1 MLCVI
6 IILLCLWMQDHL
18 HLMSSVHRVCLERF
32 QTTVMLSSV
41 NHTHSKMQMERKTH
55 YLQIH
60 AHAYGLFV
68 FFSVRCEGRSVLR
81 LGNSITDTLCE
92 MTSPPSTTT
101 TTTTTTL
108 LQISSKHPQAKQL
121 THMEE
126 TQHMNTT
133 STTSLPPPSSTAHSF
148 SDSKDTI
155 YYYIGKYE
163 AMSLEFSLQPI
174 EKYHSVTM
182 LSE

>member
-6 IILLCLWMQDHL
+6 IIVLCLWMQDHL
-18 HLMSSVHRVCLERF
+18 HLMSSVPRVCLERF

-81 LGNSITDTLCE
+81 LGDSITDTLCE

-101 TTTTTTL
+101 TTNDSSSDFIQASSAKTTD
-108 LQISSKHPQAKQL
+108 PYRG
-121 THMEE
+121 
-126 TQHMNTT
+126 N
-133 STTSLPPPSSTAHSF
+133 TAHEHDLHHISASTEQHDTF
-148 SDSKDTI
+148 VLSKDSKLKRHD
-155 YYYIGKYE
+155 
-163 AMSLEFSLQPI
+163 LLL
-174 EKYHSVTM
+174 HW
-182 LSE
+182 

>member
-1 MLCVI
+1 MHYLNICFNSLMLCVFI
-6 IILLCLWMQDHL
+6 IVLCLWMQDHL

-55 YLQIH
+55 YLQYTH
-60 AHAYGLFV
+60 MHMAYLSFSLLDVKAGRFWGL
-68 FFSVRCEGRSVLR
+68 GD
-81 LGNSITDTLCE
+81 SITDTLCE

-101 TTTTTTL
+101 TP

-148 SDSKDTI
+148 SDSKDNN
-155 YYYIGKYE
+155 
-163 AMSLEFSLQPI
+163 LLL
-174 EKYHSVTM
+174 HW
-182 LSE
+182 